1 MVVAQ
6 KVKESEITEQ
16 DSLLLVITFSIFYA
30 TRNLL
35 RIAIFNISYIRGLF
49 PEKYFNDKSVPALDM
64 KIKKLMPMDA
74 ESRRLIDWM
83 EKGVYD
89 ALQKKYLK
97 TLLFCVCETVDGPMI
112 EEYSFSFSYSNSDT
126 QEVSMNI
133 NRSGTKKGGSFKCNS
148 TTEITPSQMRSS
160 ACKMVRTLVQLM
172 RTLDKMPE
180 ERTVLM
186 KLLYYDDVTP
196 SDYEPPFF
204 RGCTEEEARNSWTR
218 NPLRMEVG
226 RVNSKHLVLALKVK
240 SVLDPCEDENNDNP
254 DDEVSLGADSTLK
267 AEDSESESEISDSD
281 DDQYIVAPID
291 IYNILL
297 IGKQQCQENG
307 ASDEDD
313 TQDPSED
320 EKQFGRVKYWII
332 SHHLDTVEL
341 TDVLSN
347 FPDISVILIE
357 GIMERLVNE
366 GVMSKAGVDSYFI
379 NRKKLEYEFDAVKE
393 EDDGKV
399 SNMGLDQK
407 AITTGSDR
415 MYMKALYHAL
425 PMNYVSIS
433 KLQSKLDGEA
443 NQGTVRKL
451 IDKMIQ
457 DGFVEVNGN
466 RRLGKRVI
474 HSDLT
479 KKKLNEVKKILDTD
493 AMDLDMKEPFN
504 KSNHPEAE
512 TIGGNNHKDMSTCG
526 GLHSIGSDVTRTR
539 GRSDP
544 HQNGLSM
551 TESGATRRKEHLQ
564 TPTSRIEP
572 AASRESFVPGAEDGG
587 ANEKTNHCDE
597 VDIICSKSTQDK
609 RCRKASTVESDRSDV
624 QLKHLG
630 FVRIVAIN
638 AAAVLSNVYGYAK
651 RNSGPLKSA
660 VGAVENAVTT
670 VVNPVYD
677 RFKGVPDDLLI
688 FADKQVDK
696 AARKFDECAPPGAK
710 NVVFKGQ
717 LIVRKASQIAQDL
730 VKEAQDS
737 GPLAAVCHAGTL
749 SKQFAVSQ
757 LAVVWYKLNKYP
769 ALHGVSETA
778 AATATHL
785 SEKYNKLVRDLA
797 AKGNNIFNYFPL
809 VPVDEIARAYKQVEA
824 AANKK
829 VDASSSSGSDSDK
842 D

>member
-16 DSLLLVITFSIFYA
+16 DSLLL

-112 EEYSFSFSYSNSDT
+112 EEYSFAFSYSNSDS

-160 ACKMVRTLVQLM
+160 ACKMVRTLIQLM

-180 ERTVLM
+180 ERTLLM

-204 RGCTEEEARNSWTR
+204 RGSTEEEAHNPWTR
-218 NPLRMEVG
+218 NPLRMEIG

-254 DDEVSLGADSTLK
+254 HDEVSLGVDSTQK
-267 AEDSESESEISDSD
+267 VEDSESENEISDLD
-281 DDQYIVAPID
+281 DDRYIVAP
-291 IYNILL
+291 

-307 ASDEDD
+307 ASDEDN

-332 SHHLDTVEL
+332 SHHLETVEL
-341 TDVLSN
+341 TDVLSY

-357 GIMERLVNE
+357 EIMERLVNE
-366 GVMSKAGVDSYFI
+366 GIVSKAGAESYFI
-379 NRKKLEYEFDAVKE
+379 NKKKLEYEFDAVKE
-393 EDDGKV
+393 EDGGKA
-399 SNMGLDQK
+399 SNMCLDH
-407 AITTGSDR
+407 

-433 KLQSKLDGEA
+433 KLQNKLEGEA
-443 NQGTVRKL
+443 NQATVRKL

-457 DGFVEVNGN
+457 DGFVEVSGN

-479 KKKLNEVKKILDTD
+479 KKKLNEVKKILDSD
-493 AMDLDMKEPFN
+493 AMDVDLKEPFN

-512 TIGGNNHKDMSTCG
+512 TIGNNHNDLSTCG

-539 GRSDP
+539 GRSDA
-544 HQNGLSM
+544 HQNGLSR
-551 TESGATRRKEHLQ
+551 TESGATRRRERVH

-572 AASRESFVPGAEDGG
+572 AASRESFVPGAEDGR

-597 VDIICSKSTQDK
+597 MDIVVSKSTQDK
-609 RCRKASTVESDRSDV
+609 RFRKASTVKEPIL
-624 QLKHLG
+624 QH
-630 FVRIVAIN
+630 
-638 AAAVLSNVYGYAK
+638 AK
-651 RNSGPLKSA
+651 RQKS
-660 VGAVENAVTT
+660 
-670 VVNPVYD
+670 
-677 RFKGVPDDLLI
+677 
-688 FADKQVDK
+688 Q
-696 AARKFDECAPPGAK
+696 AA
-710 NVVFKGQ
+710 
-717 LIVRKASQIAQDL
+717 
-730 VKEAQDS
+730 
-737 GPLAAVCHAGTL
+737 
-749 SKQFAVSQ
+749 
-757 LAVVWYKLNKYP
+757 
-769 ALHGVSETA
+769 
-778 AATATHL
+778 
-785 SEKYNKLVRDLA
+785 
-797 AKGNNIFNYFPL
+797 
-809 VPVDEIARAYKQVEA
+809 
-824 AANKK
+824 
-829 VDASSSSGSDSDK
+829 
-842 D
+842 